1 MWQKLIFISKLSI
14 YYFFYSQRN
23 KNYETLCQNRL
34 GNDLYVERM
43 MQTING
49 APKNKDVQCDKIL
62 KEDKG
67 NFCYILLGKLPY
79 FNIHPLGLLI
89 NNYYNKVYKAK

>member
-1 MWQKLIFISKLSI
+1 
-14 YYFFYSQRN
+14 
-23 KNYETLCQNRL
+23 
-34 GNDLYVERM
+34 M

-67 NFCYILLGKLPY
+67 NLCYILLGKLLY

-89 NNYYNKVYKAK
+89 NNYYNEVYKAKRNYLAKSQ

>member
-1 MWQKLIFISKLSI
+1 
-14 YYFFYSQRN
+14 
-23 KNYETLCQNRL
+23 
-34 GNDLYVERM
+34 

-67 NFCYILLGKLPY
+67 NLCYILLGKLPY
-79 FNIHPLGLLI
+79 FNIYPLGLLI